1 MSTDYKPLG
10 YTLIALT
17 KYYLT
22 ILGDKLSGIPI
33 EKYFHPFWYIAQ
45 HSGCLSQ
52 QQMAESLDID
62 KVAVVRII
70 DYLEKKGFVKRV
82 NDLEDR
88 RCHRLHVT
96 AIGEKYA
103 PIIEQALKETD
114 ELFLGEMN
122 DQGQL
127 WQSELLQLMQKLKS
141 GTGNNISIDYDKIQK
156 NEN

>member
-17 KYYLT
+17 KYYLS

-33 EKYFHPFWYIAQ
+33 EKYFYPFWFITQ
-45 HSGCLSQ
+45 HSGHLSQ

-62 KVAVVRII
+62 KVAVVRIV
-70 DYLEKKGFVKRV
+70 DYLEKKGFVQRV

-88 RCHRLHVT
+88 RCYRLHVT

-114 ELFLGEMN
+114 EIFLDELSG
-122 DQGQL
+122 QGHL
-127 WQSELLQLMQKLKS
+127 WHSELLQLLKKLKS
-141 GTGNNISIDYDKIQK
+141 GSNNNISIDYDKIQN